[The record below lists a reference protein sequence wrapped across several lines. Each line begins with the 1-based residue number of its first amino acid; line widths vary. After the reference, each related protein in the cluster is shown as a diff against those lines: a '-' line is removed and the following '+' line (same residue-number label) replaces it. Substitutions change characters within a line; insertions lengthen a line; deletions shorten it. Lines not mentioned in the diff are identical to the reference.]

1 MKRKHYIFI
10 LTALITGAVILKFTT
25 ELWQPLVP
33 QCVIYKN
40 TGLYCPG
47 CGGTRA
53 VISLLNG
60 HIIRALLYNPG
71 AVVLVAVILLALAG
85 KIADKKILP
94 EKISFWAVLLGIIFI
109 YYIMRNFTLFS
120 AVLRQAY

>member
-10 LTALITGAVILKFTT
+10 LAALIIGAVILKFTI

-53 VISLLNG
+53 IISLLNG
-60 HIIRALLYNPG
+60 HIIKALIYNPG
-71 AVVLVAVILLALAG
+71 AVVLVIVILLALIG
-85 KIADKKILP
+85 KITDKKILP
-94 EKISFWAVLLGIIFI
+94 EKLSFWAVVLAVIFI
-109 YYIMRNFTLFS
+109 YYILRNFTLF
-120 AVLRQAY
+120 